1 MTKGFFNFVSHHL
14 TITVLVSVVVYK
26 IFSALLDGFITPL
39 LFMIIDGNDELPNMK
54 LMYGQHSCDYGTV
67 FRTILAS
74 FVSLVIIYLV
84 T

>member
-1 MTKGFFNFVSHHL
+1 MTKGFYNFLAHHF

-26 IFSALLDGFITPL
+26 IFNIALDNLIAPL

-54 LMYGQHSCDYGTV
+54 LTYGQHSCDYGTA
-67 FRTILAS
+67 FRTILTC
-74 FVSLVIIYLV
+74 FLSLVIIYLV